1 MFLFPGQGSQK
12 FVIKRR
18 VPGISNSGR
27 VSADFYETL
36 YEFMGVLT
44 SAQPK
49 EQEHWRQSGHPV
61 THKVVQP
68 LPLSNRKSDNDEEGN
83 AVAGDILCLNG
94 RLFTIQGIRNP
105 GELNHYNVYYC
116 EERRDVPCPK

>member
-12 FVIKRR
+12 FVVKRAN
-18 VPGISNSGR
+18 PGTSNSGR
-27 VSADFYETL
+27 VKPGVYSTL

-49 EQEHWRQSGHPV
+49 EQEQWRQIGHPV

-68 LPLSNRKSDNDEEGN
+68 LPLSNKSEQGEQ
-83 AVAGDILCLNG
+83 AVAGDFLCLNG
-94 RLFTIQGIRNP
+94 RLFVIKGIRNP

-116 EERRDVPCPK
+116 EERRDVACPT

>member
-12 FVIKRR
+12 FTVKRQES
-18 VPGISNSGR
+18 GISNSGR
-27 VSADFYETL
+27 VTADFYETL

-44 SAQPK
+44 SANPK
-49 EQEHWRQSGHPV
+49 EQEQWRQSGHPV

-68 LPLSNRKSDNDEEGN
+68 LPLGNRTEKDKEVF

-116 EERRDVPCPK
+116 EERRDVQCPR

>member
-12 FVIKRR
+12 FVVKRAK
-18 VPGISNSGR
+18 PGTSDSGR
-27 VSADFYETL
+27 VKPDSYETL

-49 EQEHWRQSGHPV
+49 EQEQWRQNGHPV

-68 LPLSNRKSDNDEEGN
+68 LPKGS
-83 AVAGDILCLNG
+83 AVPGDVLCLDG
-94 RLFTIQGIRNP
+94 RLFTIHGIRNP

-116 EERRDVPCPK
+116 EERRDVSCPR

>member
-12 FVIKRR
+12 FVVKRKE
-18 VPGISNSGR
+18 PGISNSGR
-27 VSADFYETL
+27 VTSDYYETL
-36 YEFMGVLT
+36 YEFMGILT

-68 LPLSNRKSDNDEEGN
+68 LPVSNKNPNIEEF

-116 EERRDVPCPK
+116 EERRDVQCPR